1 MTGKRYSRELLAEAA
16 RRCSGLDE
24 VIAFL
29 EVRLYPNLRPY
40 LLRRFA
46 HFGIDVTHF
55 PPGDGRR
62 RARRPEPTPVDWVEA
77 VRASQSIAAA
87 LRRLGLPDTTA
98 SRARF
103 RAAVAE
109 LGCDTSHFLGQAHQ
123 RGKPSPRARTAEAIL
138 VERPGERRTKT
149 HLLRR
154 ALAEIGR
161 PEQCAGCGTGP
172 RWHGRPMTLEVD
184 HINGNWTDDRAAN
197 LRLLCPNCHAITRTW
212 CRGGRPGRH
221 GNEKPPTASR
231 GG

>member
-1 MTGKRYSRELLAEAA
+1 MTGTRYSPELLAEAA

-29 EVRLYPNLRPY
+29 AVRPYPNLRPY

-46 HFGIDVTHF
+46 HFGIDITHF
-55 PPGDGRR
+55 RPGDGRR
-62 RARRPEPTPVDWVEA
+62 RTGRPEPTPAEWAEA
-77 VRASQSIAAA
+77 VRASRSVAGV

-98 SRARF
+98 ARARF
-103 RAAVAE
+103 RATVAA
-109 LGCDTSHFLGQAHQ
+109 LGCDTAHFLGQAHQ
-123 RGKPSPRARTAEAIL
+123 RGRPSPRALTAEAIL
-138 VERPGERRTKT
+138 VEGSGERRTRT

-161 PEQCAGCGTGP
+161 AEQCAGCGTGP

-184 HINGNWTDDRAAN
+184 HINGNWADNRAEN
-197 LRLLCPNCHAITRTW
+197 LRLLCPNCHAITSTW
-212 CRGGRPGRH
+212 CRGGRPGKRT
-221 GNEKPPTASR
+221 GEKPPPANR